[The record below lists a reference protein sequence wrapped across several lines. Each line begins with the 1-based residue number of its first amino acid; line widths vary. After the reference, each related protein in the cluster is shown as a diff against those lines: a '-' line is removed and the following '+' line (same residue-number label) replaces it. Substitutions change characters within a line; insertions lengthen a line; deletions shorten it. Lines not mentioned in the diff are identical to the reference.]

1 MHDIEPYY
9 KWRDDYIAS
18 EDESSPFFGTVNDE
32 FYFTK
37 RIYNYLIHPQ
47 WDEIGS
53 PTLFIKVLYADY
65 DNAFAIIEL
74 LGEWNDCVEND
85 IMYLKRNIIDK
96 MLNKG
101 IHKYILLCDNLLVFH
116 AGDEDYYEEWIEDID
131 EDHGWICLLNT
142 NDPVYSELKSYRR
155 SNYLSFGGELNEIN
169 WRLYKPRPLYKL
181 IDGMLNTNAQIPA
194 RF

>member
-18 EDESSPFFGTVNDE
+18 EDENSPFFGTVNDE

-53 PTLFIKVLYADY
+53 PTLFIKVLYVDY
-65 DNAFAIIEL
+65 DEAFSIIEL

-85 IMYLKRNIIDK
+85 IMYLKRNIVDK

-116 AGDEDYYEEWIEDID
+116 AGDEDYYEEWIEDIN
-131 EDHGWICLLNT
+131 EEQGWICLLNT

-155 SNYLSFGGELNEIN
+155 SNYLSFGGELNEVN
-169 WRLYKPRPLYKL
+169 WRLYKPGPLYKL

-194 RF
+194 RY